1 MKKAESKKQ
10 TAKPPTA
17 AEVWEKVRAGRATL
31 THSQMLAGLAAAGI
45 TEGQTDGMLESIERL
60 PFIEVSDD
68 LDFTDTR
75 FEQPFQMMRRA
86 QLFPSAL
93 NPRKT
98 FSAEALRELAVSMR
112 SGTGVIQP
120 LTVRLADE
128 GSETLEIVCGERR
141 WRASGAVQVDG
152 ETLPEMEFLPVKIV
166 TMTDEE
172 ALRAMLAENMQREDL
187 SAIEEARAFS
197 TALEGG
203 GTQMA
208 LAESLGIPPARISSR
223 LKLLRLSEQGVELVE
238 AGQITLEVAESIA
251 SAPGSMIAKLCN
263 FVSSPKKYPLER
275 FPRQFDDPF
284 TVEDVENLVRSMS
297 ARLHEAPF
305 DLDDATLVPV
315 HLANDGTRLDGGAC
329 EGCPF
334 NTQTNAT
341 QKTGKG
347 IRADVP
353 YCTNRNCYDEKVER
367 FTASALVAAKDAGA
381 VVASADEA
389 ARIFAEGGNR
399 VNPDYVELAAKLTD
413 AEKAPNTTGSP
424 TWGDIVSGRD
434 GRPAV
439 PVVAASDS
447 KGNVRKFARR
457 ELAELAAQ
465 KMGNGSFLAGQSADP
480 SLDKRERAEQEAA
493 RDEQARTARKER
505 RDKIFAFSEKFSEI
519 MPTKVHIY
527 EDWAIGLAI
536 RHATPSGVEFIC
548 KRRGID
554 TEDDAAAAVL
564 SHAHGLIP
572 QDREGLFFELLL
584 SLDFA
589 DAIRDEK
596 KPLIAEAIR
605 PALEYFGVMKN
616 GKI

>member
-1 MKKAESKKQ
+1 MKK
-10 TAKPPTA
+10 KPTTCTDTPPA
-17 AEVWEKVRAGRATL
+17 AEVWEKVRDGRTTL
-31 THSQMLAGLAAAGI
+31 THSQVLDGLAAAGI
-45 TEGQTDGMLESIERL
+45 AEGQTDGMLEFIERL

-75 FEQPFQMMRRA
+75 FEQPFKMVPRKWLLA
-86 QLFPSAL
+86 SPL

-98 FSAEALRELAVSMR
+98 FAAEALRELAASMR

-128 GSETLEIVCGERR
+128 GSGTLEIVCGERR

-187 SAIEEARAFS
+187 TPIEEARAFA
-197 TALEGG
+197 TALKEESW
-203 GTQMA
+203 A
-208 LAESLGIPPARISSR
+208 SLAASLGITEQRIARR
-223 LKLLRLSEQGVELVE
+223 LRLLKLSAQGVEMVE

-315 HLANDGTRLDGGAC
+315 HLAEDGTRLDGGAC

-334 NTQTNAT
+334 NTQTNAEK
-341 QKTGKG
+341 KTGKG

-413 AEKAPNTTGSP
+413 VEKAPNTTGSP

-465 KMGNGSFLAGQSADP
+465 KLGNGGFLAGQSADP

-505 RDKIFAFSEKFSEI
+505 RDKIFAMAEKFAEVFQNH
-519 MPTKVHIY
+519 VHY
-527 EDWAIGLAI
+527 HEDWAIGLAL
-536 RHATPSGVEFIC
+536 RHACPAGIEFVC
-548 KRRGID
+548 KRRGLDVENGDGRDAILLHTD
-554 TEDDAAAAVL
+554 DLGPTERAA
-564 SHAHGLIP
+564 
-572 QDREGLFFELLL
+572 LFFELLL

-605 PALEYFGVMKN
+605 PALEYFGVVKK

>member
-1 MKKAESKKQ
+1 MV
-10 TAKPPTA
+10 PRG
-17 AEVWEKVRAGRATL
+17 V
-31 THSQMLAGLAAAGI
+31 
-45 TEGQTDGMLESIERL
+45 
-60 PFIEVSDD
+60 
-68 LDFTDTR
+68 
-75 FEQPFQMMRRA
+75 
-86 QLFPSAL
+86 LFPSAL

-120 LTVRLADE
+120 LTVREVGADRA
-128 GSETLEIVCGERR
+128 LEIVCGERR

-152 ETLPEMEFLPVKIV
+152 ETLPEMEFLPVKMV

-187 SAIEEARAFS
+187 SAIEEARAFA

-208 LAESLGIPPARISSR
+208 LAKSLGIDPKRIYLR
-223 LKLLRLSEQGVELVE
+223 LKLLRLSAQGVELVE

-315 HLANDGTRLDGGAC
+315 HLDNDGTRLDGGAC

-334 NTQTNAT
+334 NTQTNAEK
-341 QKTGKG
+341 KTGKG

-465 KMGNGSFLAGQSADP
+465 KLGNGGFLAGQSADP
-480 SLDKRERAEQEAA
+480 SLDKQERAEQEAA

-505 RDKIFAFSEKFSEI
+505 RDKIFAFSQKFSEI

-605 PALEYFGVMKN
+605 PALEYFGVMKK

>member
-1 MKKAESKKQ
+1 MKKNYTISK
-10 TAKPPTA
+10 AKP
-17 AEVWEKVRAGRATL
+17 
-31 THSQMLAGLAAAGI
+31 
-45 TEGQTDGMLESIERL
+45 IETQP
-60 PFIEVSDD
+60 PFRMVP
-68 LDFTDTR
+68 R
-75 FEQPFQMMRRA
+75 GV
-86 QLFPSAL
+86 LFPSSL

-112 SGTGVIQP
+112 SGTGIIQP
-120 LTVRLADE
+120 LTVRPGD
-128 GSETLEIVCGERR
+128 GSSELLEIVCGERR
-141 WRASGAVQVDG
+141 WRASGAVQVEG

-166 TMTDEE
+166 TMTDDE
-172 ALRAMLAENMQREDL
+172 ALKAMLAENMQREDL
-187 SAIEEARAFS
+187 SAIEEARAFA

-208 LAESLGIPPARISSR
+208 LAESLGIAVGRVFSR
-223 LKLLRLSEQGVELVE
+223 LKLLRLSAQGVELVE

-263 FVSSPKKYPLER
+263 FVSSQKKYPLER

-315 HLANDGTRLDGGAC
+315 HLATDGTRLDGGAC

-341 QKTGKG
+341 QKSGKG

-465 KMGNGSFLAGQSADP
+465 KLGNGGFLAGQSADP

-505 RDKIFAFSEKFSEI
+505 RDKIFGVAEKFAEVFQNH
-519 MPTKVHIY
+519 VHY
-527 EDWAIGLAI
+527 HEDWAIGLAL
-536 RHATPSGVEFIC
+536 RHACPAGIEFVC
-548 KRRGID
+548 KRRGLDVENGDGRDAILLHTD
-554 TEDDAAAAVL
+554 DLGPTERAA
-564 SHAHGLIP
+564 
-572 QDREGLFFELLL
+572 LFFELLL

-605 PALEYFGVMKN
+605 PALEYFGVMKK